1 MNAEQHQ
8 GQVQQAES
16 ELPCHA
22 ATCSQPG
29 KPKRQSSPITS
40 FRLEPDEAELLS
52 ERAARLGV
60 SPHELARHYVVEAL
74 VASEELAAIGTAVNA
89 LLQEMHGLRQ
99 DLALSVEALLASA
112 GEVSEKQAR
121 AWVQASL
128 NRH

>member
-8 GQVQQAES
+8 SKLPQAEPEVS
-16 ELPCHA
+16 PQEAVRRH
-22 ATCSQPG
+22 PG
-29 KPKRQSSPITS
+29 KANRPSSPITS

-112 GEVSEKQAR
+112 GEVSEKQAHT
-121 AWVQASL
+121 WVEASL
-128 NRH
+128 NRP